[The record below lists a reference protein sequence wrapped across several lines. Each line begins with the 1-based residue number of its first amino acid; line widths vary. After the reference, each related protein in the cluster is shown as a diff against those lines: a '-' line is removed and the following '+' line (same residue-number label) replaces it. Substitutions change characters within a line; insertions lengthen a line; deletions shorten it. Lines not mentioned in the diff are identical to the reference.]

1 MNWVA
6 AGVLSL
12 VALAPTPAA
21 ADGPSRTVVVLQVP
35 SKNDVTTEA
44 RTRVQGE
51 LEAAGFRVVIL
62 PSDPESA
69 ARDVETAGGDLSP
82 LGAFAIFTRPD
93 EGGAV
98 AEIWV
103 SDRLRQKTV
112 IQRASLTVTHHERQS
127 EILAVRAVE
136 LLRASLA
143 EYWMLP
149 PPSAQAQVSPAPLPP
164 PPPEPKAGDPPDKSP
179 PTPVNSIAFASGIG
193 IGVGMGML
201 EGFRE
206 STPAWVPM
214 ARVSYGWE
222 NGLSMGL
229 AFHGLGPAV
238 TLNAAAG
245 SAKVEEQLATAEVVK
260 TWWPH
265 WPVVPFVGAGIG
277 AQHVH
282 ATGSA
287 AAPYAGE
294 NVDGWAFLTDAGL
307 GAAVPIR
314 GGFSFVL
321 ETRGVVAWPP
331 TVVRIAQGDAG
342 LFGTPSVL
350 VDAGILGVVP

>member
-6 AGVLSL
+6 AGLLSL
-12 VALAPTPAA
+12 VALAPTHAS

-35 SKNDVTTEA
+35 SKDDVTTEA
-44 RTRVQGE
+44 TTRVQGE
-51 LEAAGFRVVIL
+51 LEAAGFRVMLL

-82 LGAFAIFTRPD
+82 LGAFAIFTRPE

-143 EYWMLP
+143 EFWMQP
-149 PPSAQAQVSPAPLPP
+149 PPSPQPP
-164 PPPEPKAGDPPDKSP
+164 GPPGSAPPEPKTGEALDKSP
-179 PTPVNSIAFASGIG
+179 PTPANPSRATAFAAGIG

-222 NGLSMGL
+222 NGFSMGL

-238 TLNAAAG
+238 ALNAAAG
-245 SAKVEEQLATAEVVK
+245 SAKVEEQLATAEVVR
-260 TWWPH
+260 TWWTH
-265 WPVVPFVGAGIG
+265 WPVVPFVAAGIG
-277 AQHVH
+277 LHHVH

-287 AAPYAGE
+287 VAPYAG
-294 NVDGWAFLTDAGL
+294 VTADGWALLTDAGI

-314 GGFSFVL
+314 GGFSLFL
-321 ETRGVVAWPP
+321 QTRGVVAWPP
-331 TVVRIAQGDAG
+331 TVVRIAQAEAG
-342 LFGTPSVL
+342 LFGAPSVL